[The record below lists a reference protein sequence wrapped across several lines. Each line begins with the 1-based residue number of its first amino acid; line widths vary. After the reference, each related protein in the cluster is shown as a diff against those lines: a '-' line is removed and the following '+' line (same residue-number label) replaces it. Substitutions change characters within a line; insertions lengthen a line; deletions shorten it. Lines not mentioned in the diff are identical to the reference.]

1 MASQYRAAVGDFVTN
16 VEIEGAA
23 KAASKGTRFSK
34 AKDLTKRLRGWTPWV
49 GDTAVFDARL
59 LSALAATV
67 SFDGRTHPAT
77 TRSLSAHECIDCS
90 CGAHDLVSRV
100 NTVSSALNG

>member
-59 LSALAATV
+59 LSALAKM
-67 SFDGRTHPAT
+67 PAVQKDT
-77 TRSLSAHECIDCS
+77 DDARKAVRMVHHFMRQIAFEHEADAL
-90 CGAHDLVSRV
+90 GAQRLR
-100 NTVSSALNG
+100 G

>member
-1 MASQYRAAVGDFVTN
+1 MSMASQYRAAVGDFVTN

-59 LSALAATV
+59 LSALPPTL
-67 SFDGRTHPAT
+67 PA
-77 TRSLSAHECIDCS
+77 SLVL
-90 CGAHDLVSRV
+90 GAGPGPVPV
-100 NTVSSALNG
+100 I